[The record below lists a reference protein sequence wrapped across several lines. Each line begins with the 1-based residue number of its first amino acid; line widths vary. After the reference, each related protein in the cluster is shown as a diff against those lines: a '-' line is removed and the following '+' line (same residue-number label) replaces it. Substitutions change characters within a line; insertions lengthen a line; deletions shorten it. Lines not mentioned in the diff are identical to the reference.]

1 MNERD
6 ADFEMW
12 WSDQDYKFRDD
23 IRKKDANRI
32 WNAGFKAGGK
42 RPWWSINQ
50 EQWAVLSKKLGG
62 EK

>member
-12 WSDQDYKFRDD
+12 WSDQDDKFRDD

-42 RPWWSINQ
+42 RPWWTITQ
-50 EQWAVLSKKLGG
+50 EQWAVLNKKLGG
-62 EK
+62 GK